1 MARTAFT
8 ARDAHIV
15 VCSDGY
21 FDVYP
26 SADRP
31 AGDKPVYRGLVGE
44 LGVGMRAPD
53 GSLGVRPDSKALA
66 AAVFAWSKANGAA
79 TVRGEQGGGRD
90 GHQVV
95 G

>member
-53 GSLGVRPDSKALA
+53 GTLGVRPSSKALA
-66 AAVFAWSKANGAA
+66 AAVFAWSEAHGAA
-79 TVRGEQGGGRD
+79 SVRGELGGGRN